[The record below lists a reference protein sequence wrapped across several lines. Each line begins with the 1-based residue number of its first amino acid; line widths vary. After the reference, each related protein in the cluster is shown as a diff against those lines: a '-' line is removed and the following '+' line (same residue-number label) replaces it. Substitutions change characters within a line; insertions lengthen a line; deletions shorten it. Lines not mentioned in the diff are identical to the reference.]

1 MTNADIILR
10 LVEMLLEEKEKSM
23 KSEQEKDED

>member
-23 KSEQEKDED
+23 KAEQEKDVD

>member
-10 LVEMLLEEKEKSM
+10 LVEMLFEEKEKSM
-23 KSEQEKDED
+23 KAEQEKDED

>member
-10 LVEMLLEEKEKSM
+10 LVEMLLEEKGKSM
-23 KSEQEKDED
+23 KAEQEKDED

>member
-10 LVEMLLEEKEKSM
+10 LVEMLLEKKEKSM
-23 KSEQEKDED
+23 KAEQEKDED

>member
-10 LVEMLLEEKEKSM
+10 LVEMLLEEKEKAM
-23 KSEQEKDED
+23 KAEQEKDED

>member
-23 KSEQEKDED
+23 KAEQEKDEN

>member
-10 LVEMLLEEKEKSM
+10 LVEMLLEEKEKPM
-23 KSEQEKDED
+23 KAEQEKDED

>member
-23 KSEQEKDED
+23 KAEQEKDED

>member
-23 KSEQEKDED
+23 KTEQEKDED